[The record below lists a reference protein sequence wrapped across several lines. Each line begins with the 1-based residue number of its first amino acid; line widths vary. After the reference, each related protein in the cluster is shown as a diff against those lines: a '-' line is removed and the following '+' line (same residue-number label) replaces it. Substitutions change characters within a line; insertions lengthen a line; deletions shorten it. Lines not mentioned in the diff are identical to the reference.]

1 MPTEKIEK
9 KDYNRSLTHRELELI
24 LEIIKPLSLR
34 LTPENQRILGRAT
47 TKLQKLFDEQNPR
60 NTTGT
65 EKSKTNKLPSAWDWL
80 YSPKQINSAGATAP
94 AFFLHGDK
102 ISTGHGAWGTEYGIE
117 ARVTEHGSLKSFCI
131 YTLPEI
137 YFIKKVKSMV

>member
-1 MPTEKIEK
+1 MPTEK

-34 LTPENQRILGRAT
+34 LTPENKRILGRAT

-65 EKSKTNKLPSAWDWL
+65 EKSKITKPTNKHRVPSAWDWL
-80 YSPKQINSAGATAP
+80 YSPKQ
-94 AFFLHGDK
+94 K
-102 ISTGHGAWGTEYGIE
+102 
-117 ARVTEHGSLKSFCI
+117 
-131 YTLPEI
+131 
-137 YFIKKVKSMV
+137 

>member
-1 MPTEKIEK
+1 MPTEK
-9 KDYNRSLTHRELELI
+9 KDYHRSLTHRELELI
-24 LEIIKPLSLR
+24 LEILKPLSLR

-60 NTTGT
+60 NK
-65 EKSKTNKLPSAWDWL
+65 EKQP
-80 YSPKQINSAGATAP
+80 
-94 AFFLHGDK
+94 
-102 ISTGHGAWGTEYGIE
+102 
-117 ARVTEHGSLKSFCI
+117 TEHGSLKSFCI

>member
-1 MPTEKIEK
+1 MPTEK
-9 KDYNRSLTHRELELI
+9 KDYHRSLTHRELELI

-65 EKSKTNKLPSAWDWL
+65 EKRKTNKLPSAWDWL
-80 YSPKQINSAGATAP
+80 YSPKQIKPPQGE
-94 AFFLHGDK
+94 K
-102 ISTGHGAWGTEYGIE
+102 
-117 ARVTEHGSLKSFCI
+117 
-131 YTLPEI
+131 
-137 YFIKKVKSMV
+137 

>member
-80 YSPKQINSAGATAP
+80 YSPKQITTRRGPPPRGKARP
-94 AFFLHGDK
+94 
-102 ISTGHGAWGTEYGIE
+102 TGHGAWGTEYGIE
-117 ARVTEHGSLKSFCI
+117 ARVTGHGSLKSFCI

>member
-1 MPTEKIEK
+1 MPAEK

-60 NTTGT
+60 NKEKQPTGT
-65 EKSKTNKLPSAWDWL
+65 EKSKDKAKVASSSAWDWL
-80 YSPKQINSAGATAP
+80 YSPKQIKPPQGE
-94 AFFLHGDK
+94 K
-102 ISTGHGAWGTEYGIE
+102 
-117 ARVTEHGSLKSFCI
+117 
-131 YTLPEI
+131 
-137 YFIKKVKSMV
+137 